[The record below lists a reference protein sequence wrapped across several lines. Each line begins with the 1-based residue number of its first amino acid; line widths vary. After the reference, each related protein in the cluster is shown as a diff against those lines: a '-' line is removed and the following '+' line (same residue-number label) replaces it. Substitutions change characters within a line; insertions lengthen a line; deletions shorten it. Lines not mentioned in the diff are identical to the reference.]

1 MNPVRKSPAL
11 SRFAAALAL
20 ALAAGGAAALQLSLP
35 GEAIDEP
42 EPARWLAATLED
54 EGLVLAPVAGTRR
67 SDWTVLL
74 QESATDPET
83 RRTRTEFTEKK
94 PAALDLPADAL
105 LALQSDRAA
114 PGRHANA
121 LEAPVLLR
129 EGWRQRVVV
138 QGEHWLLEAE
148 ARHGA
153 DGRLLAGS
161 MSIMATKLGEPPRTE
176 LLPPAVGMAF
186 QRQELLW
193 VGRTTGAGAPDLL
206 LRRTWIT
213 GEVDYV
219 MVLAAERAVATLDA
233 DHPWLKF
240 SSGAEEASSTA
251 RHARSRPL
259 VGGRFG
265 LAAFK
270 LGEGEWN
277 EALARQV
284 QAATR
289 ATLFDRQLK
298 VDDEALRFTADYL
311 PRWDGG
317 EGGETSTA
325 PGFAWGG
332 PAVLK
337 VNFRGTTQALLQT
350 GLLDGSP
357 MRVQVGRLGG
367 EPAIEVQYQP
377 HYNNGFVQRWVW
389 DASERRFVRLLKQQD
404 QGC

>member
-1 MNPVRKSPAL
+1 MNTARKSPTLQRIAT
-11 SRFAAALAL
+11 ALAL
-20 ALAAGGAAALQLSLP
+20 ALAAGTAPALQLSLP
-35 GEAIDEP
+35 GEAIEDHEP
-42 EPARWLAATLED
+42 GRWLAATLD
-54 EGLVLAPVAGTRR
+54 EQGLVLAPVDGTRR

-74 QESATDPET
+74 QETATDPDT
-83 RRTRTEFTEKK
+83 HRTRTEFTEKK
-94 PAALDLPADAL
+94 PAALALPEGAL
-105 LALQSDRAA
+105 LALQSEGASA
-114 PGRHANA
+114 GRHANA

-129 EGWRQRVVV
+129 EGWRRRVVL

-148 ARHGA
+148 ARRGA

-161 MSIMATKLGEPPRTE
+161 MSLMATKLGEMQRTE

-193 VGRTTGAGAPDLL
+193 VGRTAGQGLPDLL

-219 MVLAAERAVATLDA
+219 TVMAGERAVATLDA
-233 DHPWLKF
+233 DHPWQKF
-240 SSGAEEASSTA
+240 SSGIEEAASTA
-251 RHARSRPL
+251 RHAQARPL

-265 LAAFK
+265 MAAFK
-270 LGEGEWN
+270 LGEEEWN
-277 EALARQV
+277 AALARQA
-284 QAATR
+284 QAATS
-289 ATLFDRQLK
+289 ATLFDRQLRL
-298 VDDEALRFTADYL
+298 DDEALRFTADYL
-311 PRWDGG
+311 PRW
-317 EGGETSTA
+317 EGGESAGNSTA

-337 VNFRGTTQALLQT
+337 VHFRGTTQALMQT
-350 GLLDGSP
+350 GMQDGSP

-377 HYNNGFVQRWVW
+377 HYNNSFVQRWVW
-389 DASERRFVRLLKQQD
+389 DANERRFVRLLKQQD